1 MSSSRSPIRFLTLR
15 RWGRADEAPEEASE
29 TVRERDPASEAVV
42 ESEPEPAQE
51 SEREP
56 APALTLAPSPPP
68 EPKPEPE
75 PEPVAAVVPL
85 ALRDRTPR
93 TWNLWEL
100 ERLARQLNGD
110 AAARE
115 ERTLLLLHL
124 RQFADPSGDLPLEF
138 DPLVRDVFGA
148 ALAALPR

>member
-1 MSSSRSPIRFLTLR
+1 MSSSRSPIRFLTLG
-15 RWGRADEAPEEASE
+15 RWGRADEAPEDASE
-29 TVRERDPASEAVV
+29 PVRDREPASEADV
-42 ESEPEPAQE
+42 ESKPEPAQP
-51 SEREP
+51 EREP

-110 AAARE
+110 PAARE

-138 DPLVRDVFGA
+138 DPLVRDAFGA

>member
-1 MSSSRSPIRFLTLR
+1 MSSSRSPIRFLTLG
-15 RWGRADEAPEEASE
+15 RWGRADEAPEDASE
-29 TVRERDPASEAVV
+29 PVRDREPASEADV
-42 ESEPEPAQE
+42 EPEPAQP
-51 SEREP
+51 EREP

-110 AAARE
+110 PAARE

-138 DPLVRDVFGA
+138 DPLVRDAFGA